1 MKLYNHK
8 TFGGVLLIAGTA
20 VGAGMLALP
29 ITTGVGGFYNA
40 VALFLCCFAYMLV
53 TLFLLLEA
61 ILYEDSM
68 EANIISMS
76 KKRLGAAGQ
85 IVSWVAFLLLLYSV
99 AAAYLSAGGS
109 LVAKFISCEICSSYT
124 QFGIYIFA
132 AFFCVV
138 VYFGAW
144 LVDYINRFLMLA
156 LITSYFAMVIFITP
170 HISIANLAGGEPKY
184 LLGAV
189 TVVVLS
195 FTSHIIVPSLRIYMN
210 NNISQLKR
218 TLLIGSFIPL
228 IFYIVWELL
237 IVGLLPI
244 SGSDFSLKAI
254 AAGPHPVAMLTK
266 ALYSHLNIPWIA
278 SVVWSFSFLALVT
291 SFLAVML
298 SLVDFLSDGL
308 QIPKTA
314 LGRVFLLF
322 FAVIPPLVFAIWY
335 PQGFVM
341 ALRYAGLCVAILY
354 GILPPLMVW
363 QARYF
368 EKKQGQFVMPGG
380 KITLVLVMVGA
391 LAIIY
396 FQIASAQGWLP
407 KL

>member
-8 TFGGVLLIAGTA
+8 TIGGILLIAGTA

-40 VALFLCCFAYMLV
+40 LGLFLCCFAYMLV

-61 ILYEDSM
+61 VLYEESM

-76 KKRLGAAGQ
+76 KKRLGSAGQ
-85 IVSWVAFLLLLYSV
+85 IISWLSFLLLLYSV

-109 LVAKFISCEICSSYT
+109 LVAKFIGSEISNGYT
-124 QFGIYIFA
+124 QYGIYIFA
-132 AFFCVV
+132 AFFCMV

-156 LITSYFAMVIFITP
+156 LITTYISMVIFITP
-170 HISIANLAGGEPKY
+170 HVSAANLTGGEPKY
-184 LLGAV
+184 LLGVV
-189 TVVVLS
+189 TVVILS
-195 FTSHIIVPSLRIYMN
+195 FTSHIIVPSLRIYMK

-218 TLLIGSFIPL
+218 TLLIGSLIPL
-228 IFYIVWELL
+228 IFYVVWELL
-237 IVGLLPI
+237 IVGLLPV
-244 SGSDFSLKAI
+244 SEGEFSLKAI
-254 AAGPHPVAMLTK
+254 ASGPHPVAMLTK
-266 ALYSHLNIPWIA
+266 ALDLHLHKPWIA
-278 SVVWSFSFLALVT
+278 SVVGSFSFLALVT

-308 QIPKTA
+308 QISKTTVGS
-314 LGRVFLLF
+314 LFLLL
-322 FAVIPPLVFAIWY
+322 FAVVPPLIFAIYY

-354 GILPPLMVW
+354 GILPALMVW
-363 QARYF
+363 QARYI
-368 EKKQGQFVMPGG
+368 ENKKGEFVVPGG

-391 LAIIY
+391 LAVIY